1 MLNTKRNQHNLVEM
15 LAQSEKDLLTRQF
28 EDGLSLEELADA
40 YGLTVPTMGRVLAR
54 IGLIERSDV
63 LSYSDEA
70 MLALVKSLG
79 IHTAE
84 RLKEVINGSQPPVPH

>member
-28 EDGLSLEELADA
+28 EDGLSIEELADA

-63 LSYSDEA
+63 LSYTDEA

-84 RLKEVINGSQPPVPH
+84 RLKEVISGSQPPVPH

>member
-40 YGLTVPTMGRVLAR
+40 YGLTVPTMGR
-54 IGLIERSDV
+54 
-63 LSYSDEA
+63 Y
-70 MLALVKSLG
+70 
-79 IHTAE
+79 
-84 RLKEVINGSQPPVPH
+84 

>member
-1 MLNTKRNQHNLVEM
+1 MLNTKRHQHNLVEM

-63 LSYSDEA
+63 LSYTDEA
-70 MLALVKSLG
+70 ILALVKSLG
-79 IHTAE
+79 IHTAD
-84 RLKEVINGSQPPVPH
+84 RPKKVINGSQPPVPH